1 LSCVVRSSGA
11 VAAGASPNTGL
22 ILGKKHGR
30 QPMASSPGNLVAP
43 TARRSRRW
51 SASTGGC
58 SCPGPTNGGCR
69 RSCPGRRDG
78 APDNREF
85 PAQERAA
92 KVRLAHIA
100 EIGCALSS
108 GHAFFFLG
116 RTVSLVNYSLGR
128 EIPCKKCL
136 LPGGIFF
143 CERVILPDAERLFRT
158 NLSDR
163 LLIFSPAQ
171 SALSMERR
179 RLGRFRP
186 RFPPVCPSADTNFPR
201 ARNQCAASRLTLAPP
216 RPAGHA
222 FAKVPRKRAG
232 SFSLLARR
240 V

>member
-1 LSCVVRSSGA
+1 
-11 VAAGASPNTGL
+11 
-22 ILGKKHGR
+22 
-30 QPMASSPGNLVAP
+30 MASSLENLVSP

-58 SCPGPTNGGCR
+58 SCPEPTNGGCR

-78 APDNREF
+78 APGNREF

-100 EIGCALSS
+100 EVGCALSS
-108 GHAFFFLG
+108 GHAFFFAG

-128 EIPCKKCL
+128 EVPCKKCL
-136 LPGGIFF
+136 LPSGIFF

-163 LLIFSPAQ
+163 LLIFPPAQ

-186 RFPPVCPSADTNFPR
+186 RFPPVCPSADTNFPPRKKPVRRKPAYSR
-201 ARNQCAASRLTLAPP
+201 ATPASRPC
-216 RPAGHA
+216 
-222 FAKVPRKRAG
+222 FRK
-232 SFSLLARR
+232 SSQKARR
-240 V
+240 FFFTARAAHVIFPSCARSAVSRKSCSKRRTTRAFVF